1 MGIYASVFI
10 KVLKIG
16 SNILTILFWFSA
28 TAGTS
33 NYATKIYATAAATT
47 TATEY
52 LWSAKFS

>member
-1 MGIYASVFI
+1 MNQMFDGLLLI
-10 KVLKIG
+10 
-16 SNILTILFWFSA
+16 SA

-52 LWSAKFS
+52 LWSTKFS